1 MQFLYV
7 SKLELQ
13 RRSWDDIV
21 TSQLSIEPFARKH
34 PGSHSHQ
41 GGVTPPL
48 GGSDRG
54 VTPTGESRTP
64 LTPVLLYVHRYKNMW
79 LTIITANSLSLATS
93 FNEAMVFETH
103 RFHSLSSC
111 ALLLPVQWL

>member
-64 LTPVLLYVHRYKNMW
+64 LTPVPLQFAGAVKTKH
-79 LTIITANSLSLATS
+79 LS
-93 FNEAMVFETH
+93 
-103 RFHSLSSC
+103 
-111 ALLLPVQWL
+111 ALKRKVSPM